1 MSETKPY
8 SADRSLYGK
17 LRRRFARLSHTRPI
31 GMPGVRRPMLTISFD
46 DAPASSARN
55 GAAILKS
62 HGVKGTWFIS
72 AGMMG
77 QDSHMGPMTSGDD
90 IRALH
95 AAGFEIACHTYG
107 HLDCGRASKDEIDKA
122 IEDNQS
128 VLHSLGI
135 PMPRTFAYPYGDV
148 SPQAKAVVDK
158 RYLASRALHH
168 GLIIP
173 GTDLN
178 QAPAVGI
185 EGDDGERVA
194 MAWLDRAAR
203 TPQSWLV
210 LYTHDVRKGHSP
222 FGCTPEVLN
231 RIVAKGVEL
240 GFDFVTF
247 ASGAERA
254 LMAGPASRA
263 A

>member
-1 MSETKPY
+1 MSEPKPY

-17 LRRRFARLSHTRPI
+17 LRRRLARLSHTRPI
-31 GMPGVRRPMLTISFD
+31 GMPRISRPMLTMSFD

-55 GAAILKS
+55 GAVILKS
-62 HGVKGTWFIS
+62 HGVTGTWFIS
-72 AGMMG
+72 AGLLG
-77 QDSHMGPMTSGDD
+77 QDSHMGPMTTGDD
-90 IRALH
+90 IRALY
-95 AAGFEIACHTYG
+95 AAGFEIGCHTYG
-107 HLDCGRASKDEIDKA
+107 HLDCGRAMREDIDAA
-122 IEDNQS
+122 IEENQI
-128 VLHSLGI
+128 VLRNLGI
-135 PMPRTFAYPYGDV
+135 PVPRTFAYPYGDV

-168 GLIIP
+168 GLILP

-185 EGDDGERVA
+185 EGDEGERVA
-194 MAWLDRAAR
+194 MAWLEKAAR

-210 LYTHDVRKGHSP
+210 LYTHDVRKAPSP
-222 FGCTPEVLN
+222 YGCTPEVLN

-240 GFDFVTF
+240 GFDFVSF
-247 ASGAERA
+247 AGGAERA
-254 LMAGPASRA
+254 LMAAPASEA